1 MTSEAEIISSKIHI
15 SDSLFVI
22 GAAVF
27 TSLLTEGIAIT
38 FDPFRHL
45 VVPHLQEA

>member
-27 TSLLTEGIAIT
+27 TSLLTEGTIK